1 MPQAIGDPEELRNF
15 ANMLAQY
22 LETLETETNN
32 LQNGFSNLSETW
44 QDEKRAAF
52 EEQFGALMA
61 QIAQFKA
68 ASEEQVPYLLALAEK
83 LQNYLNS

>member
-1 MPQAIGDPEELRNF
+1 MPQAIGDPEELKNF

-22 LETLETETNN
+22 LNTLEVETSN
-32 LQNGFSNLSETW
+32 LQGGFSNLGDTW

-52 EEQFGALMA
+52 EEEFSALMT
-61 QIAQFKA
+61 QISQFKLA
-68 ASEEQVPYLLALAEK
+68 CDEQVPYLNALAEK